1 MHLVNMN
8 CTLWEHIILYIYLC
22 IAVLSRH
29 LHTFRRK
36 SFAFSP
42 LYLAHII
49 LYTCI
54 QYVRTWGSIGLPGC
68 NFFFFT
74 PSLSHFSP
82 QHLTVL
88 MSSRR
93 HRLPN
98 ARSSRSAAHGD
109 RRRRNPKRNWFPPD
123 DYPSVARS
131 ISIYTYTLYAC
142 GYNAIYSVFFSLLR
156 FPFHFLSFRS
166 DLKIGVRDCR
176 RRTN

>member
-8 CTLWEHIILYIYLC
+8 CTLWGRIILYIYLC

-36 SFAFSP
+36 SFAFFP

-68 NFFFFT
+68 NFFTFT
-74 PSLSHFSP
+74 PPLPTPHH

-88 MSSRR
+88 MFSRR
-93 HRLPN
+93 HRLPG
-98 ARSSRSAAHGD
+98 ARGSRSAAHGD
-109 RRRRNPKRNWFPPD
+109 RRRRAPEPCKEKLVSTGWL
-123 DYPSVARS
+123 S
-131 ISIYTYTLYAC
+131 ISGTVYTYIHTYYMRV
-142 GYNAIYSVFFSLLR
+142 GTTRYIVSFFPSYGFL
-156 FPFHFLSFRS
+156 FIFFLSAQ
-166 DLKIGVRDCR
+166 
-176 RRTN
+176 T